1 MTVADGSVLVDRSGT
16 VVHRSHTGWADA
28 ASGAA
33 CTAMTPFQIASIS
46 KHFTAAAALWV
57 IERGLASLSDPVARW
72 LRPAEARW
80 REVTMHQLLSHT
92 GGVGHWE
99 DYPDIDLYERPSV
112 EMTRLILD
120 RPPDRTPR
128 GQFSYSSPGY
138 VLLAH
143 IVEEITAEPYRDF
156 VQKRLFDP
164 AGMVASFVGEPA
176 PGLAVA
182 VPQDGRTAVRSFEL
196 DVVARGAGDIWST
209 ADDLVRW
216 DSALRDGAVLTEKY
230 RTLAFSRQADVPGS
244 DNAYGYGWTLGA
256 FGGRPAR
263 FHGGDNHAYRSLHV
277 WWPEDDLRLVVL
289 TNSQL
294 TSHENIH
301 ALAHLVG
308 RSGTARG

>member
-1 MTVADGSVLVDRSGT
+1 
-16 VVHRSHTGWADA
+16 
-28 ASGAA
+28 
-33 CTAMTPFQIASIS
+33 MTPFQIASIS

-57 IERGLASLSDPVARW
+57 IERGMASLTDPVARW
-72 LRPAEARW
+72 FPTADSRW
-80 REVTMHQLLSHT
+80 RDVTVHQLLSHT

-99 DYPDIDLYERPSV
+99 DYPEIDLFERPKV

-120 RPPDRTPR
+120 RPPDRTLL
-128 GQFSYSSPGY
+128 GQFYYSSPGY
-138 VLLAH
+138 VLLSH
-143 IVEEITAEPYRDF
+143 IVEEITAEPYRSF
-156 VQKRLFDP
+156 VQKQLFDP
-164 AGMVASFVGEPA
+164 AGMVASFIGEPV
-176 PGLAVA
+176 PGLEVA
-182 VPQDGRTAVRSFEL
+182 VPQHGRTAVRSFEL
-196 DVVARGAGDIWST
+196 DFVARGAGDMWST

-230 RTLAFSRQADVPGS
+230 RTLAFSRQADVPES

-294 TSHENIH
+294 TSHEDIH
-301 ALAHLVG
+301 EMAHLV
-308 RSGTARG
+308 RHTF